1 MIDSD
6 VPQAHGMN
14 PEQQVAQDRLIEQY
28 MRMIRGNGDASV
40 FLIAV
45 RNARQERIP
54 PEDVADRVYGM
65 LQTEDERKAFIGVTE
80 AMLRGLDIAIKE
92 LEQVS

>member
-1 MIDSD
+1 
-6 VPQAHGMN
+6 MN

-54 PEDVADRVYGM
+54 PEDVADK
-65 LQTEDERKAFIGVTE
+65 L
-80 AMLRGLDIAIKE
+80 
-92 LEQVS
+92 

>member
-1 MIDSD
+1 
-6 VPQAHGMN
+6 MN

>member
-1 MIDSD
+1 MCR
-6 VPQAHGMN
+6 QAHGMN
-14 PEQQVAQDRLIEQY
+14 PGQQIAPDKLIEQY
-28 MRMIRGNGDASV
+28 MQMIRGNGDASV

-45 RNARQERIP
+45 RNARQEEIP
-54 PEDVADRVYGM
+54 PEEVADRVYAM
-65 LQTEDERKAFIGVTE
+65 LRTEDERKTFIGVTE

>member
-1 MIDSD
+1 M
-6 VPQAHGMN
+6 Q
-14 PEQQVAQDRLIEQY
+14 
-28 MRMIRGNGDASV
+28 MIRGNGDASV

-54 PEDVADRVYGM
+54 PEEVADRVYAM
-65 LQTEDERKAFIGVTE
+65 LRTEDARKAFIGVTE
-80 AMLRGLDIAIKE
+80 AMLRGLDIAINE

>member
-1 MIDSD
+1 
-6 VPQAHGMN
+6 MN
-14 PEQQVAQDRLIEQY
+14 PEQQIARDRLIEQY
-28 MRMIRGNGDASV
+28 MQMIHGNGEASV

-54 PEDVADRVYGM
+54 PEEVADRVYAM

-80 AMLRGLDIAIKE
+80 AMLRGLDIAIKG
-92 LEQVS
+92 LEQVN

>member
-1 MIDSD
+1 
-6 VPQAHGMN
+6 MN
-14 PEQQVAQDRLIEQY
+14 PEQQIARDRLIEQY
-28 MRMIRGNGDASV
+28 MQMIRGNGDASV

-54 PEDVADRVYGM
+54 PEEVADRVYAM
-65 LQTEDERKAFIGVTE
+65 LQTDDEGKAFIGVTE

-92 LEQVS
+92 LEQAS